1 MAKLRLKHPLTFGKK
16 TIDELTFR
24 EHATAGD
31 LLAFDERGPNRQ
43 TIVLIASLTGTDEA
57 LIENLHVTDFRAA
70 DKIAS
75 DLIKLDG
82 DEKNESESLSPAS
95 S

>member
-1 MAKLRLKHPLTFGKK
+1 MSVLKLKYPLTFGKTTVDK
-16 TIDELTFR
+16 LTFR

-43 TIVLIASLTGTDEA
+43 TIVLIANLTGTDEA
-57 LIENLHVTDFRAA
+57 LIEKLHVVDFRAA

-75 DLIKLDG
+75 DLIKG
-82 DEKNESESLSPAS
+82 EADEKNEPES
-95 S
+95 